1 MSESSPNVFP
11 FVLRSDHSDSTLIA
25 SVYSGVNKFSISISQ
40 NDTKLIHQV
49 TAQNTQVKFL
59 IGDSTA
65 ANSGDVYTTISSSSQ
80 YVDNNA
86 FTFNLCNTGSKGIS
100 NDFEYSFANGVT
112 YSCKL
117 VVTFMSNVYFACAQ
131 LTYYSDLPSLSL
143 FQITQAVGSTNFEIS
158 GLLMDHLP
166 GGAYPSFMSA
176 AFDKLE
182 GTTNTNNDDLV
193 ASADLFMDSDGSGV
207 VDTTQ
212 DSTMIPAS
220 GSTNTNNGNYTISTS
235 LIPALAATTNTGF
248 YVSVAA
254 SLGDGYSYSFSTPQS
269 VKVFNLNKVI
279 INSVSAYDASVAIP
293 AEAETQPLMSVSIQT
308 VKNGNPYW
316 GNYTPSQV
324 TFELSRRTS
333 SFTYSTPYLNTVNNL
348 DPIYDIM
355 VADMVPSNG
364 DKLLNGGAGY
374 SLKVTVEWVNGT
386 AGELYA
392 AMVETERSTIYNT
405 LLIFNQSIEPVINLQ
420 ATNAWVALSMDN
432 SDLITDTTPNAAIMV
447 SFQKTAQFNSAIP
460 SEDLDVSSTQ
470 FKVEVKI
477 GNSGSW
483 TPVKSASIAQ
493 AAFITGGSLAQNITT
508 GATAAYD
515 AYDATLSN
523 LVDGKISMPTSQ
535 GGIGTSQPPVWLY
548 IPSNVS
554 YQFADPSQVSVR
566 VSIYSTSASYK
577 PNYSI
582 PASASLY
589 IQNKPGIYAI
599 HPFGAFGEPYVNPI
613 APFTAASTVPVYNNG
628 APRTILNV
636 DVFADSNYAMVT
648 QTNAGWLV
656 KADGTTITTY
666 PGSTKTATQNKVNLY
681 YLPPDTESTLITIPK
696 INEGVGFY
704 TLIYVHPDAKMYPF
718 LMVYTTIKPGGPV
731 PSINKA
737 GWYNERFCYGVSS
750 SSQPPSTTP
759 LVPTQFGWTLIYTG
773 DTAPNADNL
782 PPNTL
787 VLKATLDSAPFTNA
801 YGGSY
806 VSTGVGRVALSTSSS
821 SPQDYN
827 FTVAAAGIS
836 GPDYN
841 WNVNFGLTH
850 SIPVTP
856 NSESSLFAGVQVL
869 TTNPSFGFTQNMLT
883 STSLAPV
890 TVTPQVDQY
899 MTYKIKEIY
908 SDLNNVGQYL
918 YGPSSA
924 SVTFLSKGIPSVKD
938 YSVTPSSDTVVG
950 ETVGKILKFTTVN
963 NNGVSSI
970 SFDLNFAPVD
980 GGRIDGVLVYFE
992 SSASHIPKTQI
1003 ADYTTSGYKTIQ
1015 LLGSGGVLT
1024 ALGLTWGEYTK
1035 ATITFTVYRDQRAI
1049 SANAKDVLSSAS
1061 SISDTSLVNVPVIP
1075 RPSVDGVSLLGGI
1088 ICNSSTLYT
1097 TSLNWV
1103 RDPSQQPFTY
1113 AVSLNND
1120 TTNPSPPTPTPVTFT
1135 DNSTSALLNA
1145 VLNVDPSTSYT
1156 YTATITKQYSVTSG
1170 SSSPSTYTFASVV
1183 DSVTFTTAIVN
1194 TSTMVINVENPST
1207 TSSLKVSWDPYVNA
1221 GSNPANIIYVKLVD
1235 TSFTPYKLINPNGG
1249 DIETSPGVY
1258 NLLQSN
1264 PPYALGSSI
1273 NLGVE
1278 VRANVNYVISPTSGT
1293 HSAFKSSY
1301 TTLSITPSNIVIYTV
1316 SSIPNM
1322 SLSMV
1327 TNTGTVNS
1335 TSTIL
1340 VQQQGVPS
1348 NLPSIALNL
1357 NANGQ
1362 ENQGFISLVLILTQ
1376 DGTPEKPSGVETI
1389 LQFPSTP
1396 SSYNPFAIQ
1405 NITASGSP
1413 PSANLIGGES
1423 STVSPLNIN
1432 PLGLSNPTGLPPPG
1446 TTSSPALYTLT
1457 IGNQG
1462 SPTSV
1467 APATGTLR
1475 YWWSYLTLPPAS
1487 QSGFQSGQEI
1497 NMMGILTTSKGTDI
1511 MIGSVMYYEPIVA
1524 SGVSIIQDPNNGLFY
1539 LQFTLR

>member
-1 MSESSPNVFP
+1 MSESSPTVFP
-11 FVLRSDHSDSTLIA
+11 FVLRSDQSDSTLIA

-40 NDTKLIHQV
+40 NDIGITDQV

-59 IGDSTA
+59 IGVSTA

-100 NDFEYSFANGVT
+100 NDFEYSFADGVT

-131 LTYYSDLPSLSL
+131 LTYYSTLPSLSL
-143 FQITQAVGSTNFEIS
+143 FQITQAVGSTDFEIS
-158 GLLMDHLP
+158 GLIISNPP
-166 GGAYPSFMSA
+166 GGAYPSFMTA

-193 ASADLFMDSDGSGV
+193 ASADLFMNSDGSGV
-207 VDTTQ
+207 VDTNQ
-212 DSTMIPAS
+212 VNTMVLAS
-220 GSTNTNNGNYTISTS
+220 GSSNNNTGNYTILTS
-235 LIPALAATTNTGF
+235 LIPELKATTNTGF

-308 VKNGNPYW
+308 VENGNPYW

-324 TFELSRRTS
+324 TFELSRGTS
-333 SFTYSTPYLNTVNNL
+333 SFTYTTSYLNTVNNL

-355 VADMVPSNG
+355 VADMVPSTNG
-364 DKLLNGGAGY
+364 DTLSNGGVGY
-374 SLKVTVEWVNGT
+374 SLKVTVEWVDGT
-386 AGELYA
+386 SGELYA

-460 SEDLDVSSTQ
+460 SEDLDVASTQ

-493 AAFITGGSLAQNITT
+493 TAFITGGSLAQNITT
-508 GATAAYD
+508 GATAAYN
-515 AYDATLSN
+515 ASLSN
-523 LVDGKISMPTSQ
+523 LVDGKISMPTSL

-566 VSIYSTSASYK
+566 VSVYAHQLNVSYK

-599 HPFGAFGEPYVNPI
+599 PPFHEPYVNPI
-613 APFTAASTVPVYNNG
+613 APFTMTSSVPVYNRG
-628 APRTILNV
+628 VPSTILDV

-648 QTNAGWLV
+648 KTNAGWLV

-666 PGSTKTATQNKVNLY
+666 PGSTKTATKNQVNLY
-681 YLPPDTESTLITIPK
+681 FYNSAASGVQQKVADVNSWVGLYTIFDY
-696 INEGVGFY
+696 NEGA
-704 TLIYVHPDAKMYPF
+704 LNYPF
-718 LMVYTTIKPGGPV
+718 LVAYTAFIPGGAV
-731 PSINKA
+731 GTVNKA
-737 GWYNERFCYGVSS
+737 SWYNEAYVWVVN
-750 SSQPPSTTP
+750 
-759 LVPTQFGWTLIYTG
+759 VPTLPAGQSVYGRTVIYTG
-773 DTAPNADNL
+773 NTPPSPL
-782 PPNTL
+782 PPGVESYRCLQASLTTVNPRYFPVNDPRERTPIFL
-787 VLKATLDSAPFTNA
+787 AGVFTDS
-801 YGGSY
+801 G
-806 VSTGVGRVALSTSSS
+806 
-821 SPQDYN
+821 SPQKFN
-827 FTVAAAGIS
+827 FNMVAAGIS
-836 GPDYN
+836 GLDYN

-856 NSESSLFAGVQVL
+856 NSESSLFAGVQVI

-883 STSLAPV
+883 SVSLMPV

-938 YSVTPSSDTVVG
+938 YNVIPSAITVSG
-950 ETVGKILKFTTVN
+950 ETVGTLLKFTTVN

-970 SFDLNFAPVD
+970 SFDLSFAPVD

-992 SSASHIPKTQI
+992 STASNIPKTQI

-1015 LLGSGGVLT
+1015 LLGQGGVLT
-1024 ALGLTWGEYTK
+1024 DLHLNWLEYTK

-1049 SANAKDVLSSAS
+1049 SATAKGVLSLAS
-1061 SISDTSLVNVPVIP
+1061 SVSDTSAVNVPVIP

-1088 ICNSSTLYT
+1088 ICNASTLYT

-1120 TTNPSPPTPTPVTFT
+1120 TINPSHLAPTPVTFT
-1135 DNSTSALLNA
+1135 DNSTSAVLNA

-1156 YTATITKQYSVTSG
+1156 YTATIVKLYSTTSNLPG
-1170 SSSPSTYTFASVV
+1170 SPTYTFSSTV

-1194 TSTMVINVENPST
+1194 TSTMVINVQNPST

-1249 DIETSPGVY
+1249 AIETSPSVY

-1293 HSAFKSSY
+1293 PSAFKSSY

-1327 TNTGTVNS
+1327 TNTGTFNS

-1340 VQQQGVPS
+1340 VQQQGVTS

-1376 DGTPEKPSGVETI
+1376 DGTPENPSGVETI
-1389 LQFPSTP
+1389 LQFPTAP
-1396 SSYNPFAIQ
+1396 SSYNPFVIQ

-1446 TTSSPALYTLT
+1446 ITSSPALYTLT